1 MSQISITKEKRAKRI
16 KTYIERMPSLSTT
29 VTKVLEICNRPDTSA
44 NDLNRVISLD
54 PVLTGQVLKL
64 INSAYYAFQNKVT
77 SLTRAIIIL
86 GLNTVKNLA
95 LSTAIL
101 DTLGKTVSSQRFTMD
116 DFWTHSI
123 GVGVTAKALAK
134 EKKVQIEDLEE
145 FFVGGLLHDLGKIPL
160 TNRFPEDYV
169 QALES
174 AKLSEGPVYRAENDI
189 FEIDHGMVGEMIAE
203 KWNLDKKI
211 KDALRYHHQPEET
224 GEDSRSIVGVIALA
238 NLYVN
243 MLELGS
249 SGEAYPEKERF
260 GDFLEQAE
268 IDGAKLSELREG
280 ILEKI
285 EEAKIFMQVAQKV
298 VQKG

>member
-1 MSQISITKEKRAKRI
+1 MNQISMTKEKRAKRI
-16 KTYIERMPSLSTT
+16 KSYIERMPSLSTT

-101 DTLGKTVSSQRFTMD
+101 DTLGKTVSSQSFTMD

-123 GVGVTAKALAK
+123 GAGVTAKALAV
-134 EKKVQIEDLEE
+134 EKKIPPEDLEE
-145 FFVGGLLHDLGKIPL
+145 YFVGGLLHDLGKIPL
-160 TNRFPEDYV
+160 TNRFPEDYI
-169 QALES
+169 QALEA
-174 AKLSEGPVYRAENDI
+174 AKRSEGPVYRAENDI
-189 FEIDHGMVGEMIAE
+189 FDIDHGVVGEMIAE

-211 KDALRYHHQPEET
+211 KDVLRYHHQPEEA
-224 GEDSRSIVGVIALA
+224 GLDSRPLVGVVSLA

-243 MLELGS
+243 TLALGS
-249 SGEAYPEKERF
+249 SGEFYPEKERF
-260 GDFLEQAE
+260 DDFLKQAE
-268 IDGAKLSELREG
+268 IDGATLSELREG

-285 EEAKIFMQVAQKV
+285 EEAKIFMQVAQ
-298 VQKG
+298 

>member
-1 MSQISITKEKRAKRI
+1 
-16 KTYIERMPSLSTT
+16 MPSLSTT

-64 INSAYYAFQNKVT
+64 INSAYYAFHNKVT

-101 DTLGKTVSSQRFTMD
+101 DTLGKTASSQSFTMD

-123 GVGVTAKALAK
+123 SAGVTAKAFAK
-134 EKKVQIEDLEE
+134 EKNVPPEDLEE
-145 FFVGGLLHDLGKIPL
+145 YFVGGLLHDLGKIPL
-160 TNRFPEDYV
+160 TNRFPEDYA
-169 QALES
+169 QTLEM
-174 AKLSEGPVYRAENDI
+174 AKRSEGPVYRAENDV
-189 FEIDHGMVGEMIAE
+189 FEIDHGVVGEMIAE
-203 KWNLDKKI
+203 KWKLDQKI
-211 KDALRYHHQPEET
+211 KDALRYHHQPEEA
-224 GEDSRSIVGVIALA
+224 GEDSHALVGVVSLA

-243 MLELGS
+243 TLRLGS
-249 SGEAYPEKERF
+249 SGEFYPEEERF
-260 GDFLEQAE
+260 DDYLQQAE
-268 IDGAKLSELREG
+268 IDGTKLSELREG

-285 EEAKIFMQVAQKV
+285 EEAKIFMLVAQK
-298 VQKG
+298 G